1 MRQMTKKK
9 KEMEAKMFQDQQ
21 VKEKMAFIDVKKQ
34 QQADD
39 YKRMVTDV
47 ETFQKEEAQ
56 KKIDKMNRN
65 KSHLD
70 QVKKQMT
77 QPSRTFAKTGVA
89 VIKNQGMPQLPV

>member
-1 MRQMTKKK
+1 
-9 KEMEAKMFQDQQ
+9 
-21 VKEKMAFIDVKKQ
+21 MAFKDAKKQ

-39 YKRMVTDV
+39 YNRMVKDV

-56 KKIDKMNRN
+56 KKIDKLNRN

-77 QPSRTFAKTGVA
+77 QPTRTFAKTGVA
-89 VIKNQGMPQLPV
+89 VIKNSGLPQLPV